1 MIMKLQSKQFAEF
14 IIEVTNSKSNLVYK
28 DLPQDDPLQRKP
40 DLTKSSKILGYK
52 PLVSLEEGILK
63 TINWVKEKI

>member
-1 MIMKLQSKQFAEF
+1 MILFKE
-14 IIEVTNSKSNLVYK
+14 T
-28 DLPQDDPLQRKP
+28 

-63 TINWVKEKI
+63 TINWVKEKFKDIFLF